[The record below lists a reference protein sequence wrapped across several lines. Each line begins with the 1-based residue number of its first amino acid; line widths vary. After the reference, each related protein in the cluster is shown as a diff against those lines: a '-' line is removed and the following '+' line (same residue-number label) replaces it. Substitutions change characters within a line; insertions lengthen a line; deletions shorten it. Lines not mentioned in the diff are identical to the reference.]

1 MGPYIARSCA
11 ESFAGDSDVILHR
24 DEEEA
29 AGRWRHGR
37 HFGRVTRAERE
48 VDPVR
53 VQRRHVYVVGAAV
66 QRGFLRSATP
76 GWRWIC
82 RSCN

>member
-1 MGPYIARSCA
+1 MDPYIAGSCA
-11 ESFAGDSDVILHR
+11 ESFSGDGDVVLHG
-24 DEEEA
+24 DEQQA
-29 AGRWRHGR
+29 ACEWRHGR
-37 HFGRVTRAERE
+37 HFGRVTRAVRE

-53 VQRRHVYVVGAAV
+53 VQCRHVHVVGAAA
-66 QRGFLRSATP
+66 QRGFLRSATS